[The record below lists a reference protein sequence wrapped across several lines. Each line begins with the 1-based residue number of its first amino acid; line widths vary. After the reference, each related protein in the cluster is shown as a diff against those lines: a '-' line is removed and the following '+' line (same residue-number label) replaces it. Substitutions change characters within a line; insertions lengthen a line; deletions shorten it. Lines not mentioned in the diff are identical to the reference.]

1 MAVTKLNPSAAPFH
15 CSRRHLF
22 FAPPPPPPPPMPA
35 YQYHATG
42 ACAAAA
48 PPPFPFFATYSCAS
62 LPFHGHLYPPCG
74 YQAQMGPA
82 PPGAAFAK
90 GVLAAAPP
98 PPHGR
103 PPHKLMVCKGAPT
116 VTDVKLRA
124 QARAAARVG
133 VAAAVRGW
141 RPPPATAGPPRMLV
155 AAAPC
160 GMLHPAAV
168 ARRRGMSKVYKPRKP
183 QRAGRERS
191 PSPSPVFTTRPMSP
205 TPPMQKLKPAHTT
218 VMVRNIPNKLTR
230 SDMVRLLDDHCAR
243 ENRRRGRG
251 GEPRA
256 EYDLVYVRMDFG
268 MCNKERSSNM
278 GYAFV
283 NFTTAEAARGLQREL
298 HGCRWKRSA
307 FDSGKIIDIRAA
319 RIQGKDALVR
329 HFGRTTYYEC
339 DTDEYLPAVF
349 SPPRD
354 GSTAGAGA
362 PSPPAVK
369 TVGIR
374 VPPRPITLLTH
385 RGNVN

>member
-1 MAVTKLNPSAAPFH
+1 MAVRKLNPSAAPFH
-15 CSRRHLF
+15 CSRGHLF
-22 FAPPPPPPPPMPA
+22 FAPPSLPMPA
-35 YQYHATG
+35 YQYHAGG
-42 ACAAAA
+42 ACTAA
-48 PPPFPFFATYSCAS
+48 PPFPFFATYSCAS
-62 LPFHGHLYPPCG
+62 FPFHGHLYPPCG
-74 YQAQMGPA
+74 YPAQMGPA
-82 PPGAAFAK
+82 PPGASFAK
-90 GVLAAAPP
+90 GVLAEAPP

-103 PPHKLMVCKGAPT
+103 PPHKLMLYKGGPT
-116 VTDVKLRA
+116 VTDEKLHA
-124 QARAAARVG
+124 QEQAARVG
-133 VAAAVRGW
+133 VAVQAW
-141 RPPPATAGPPRMLV
+141 RPAPATAGSPRMLV

-160 GMLHPAAV
+160 GMLHPAV
-168 ARRRGMSKVYKPRKP
+168 ARRGMSKVYKPRK
-183 QRAGRERS
+183 QHAGTGRERS
-191 PSPSPVFTTRPMSP
+191 PSPAFTTRPISP
-205 TPPMQKLKPAHTT
+205 MPPMQKLKPTHTT

-230 SDMVRLLDDHCAR
+230 FDMVRLLDDHCAR

-268 MCNKERSSNM
+268 MCNKQRSSNM

-283 NFTTAEAARGLQREL
+283 NFTTAEAARGLQRAL

-339 DTDEYLPAVF
+339 GNDEYLPAVF

-354 GSTAGAGA
+354 GSTDGA
-362 PSPPAVK
+362 PSPADGKVK

-374 VPPRPITLLTH
+374 VPPRPITLLTR
-385 RGNVN
+385 RGYGN